1 MKLNKKLI
9 GLVISGVLVVGLSM
23 IGYDKST
30 RYSYYLTGY
39 NNGMSNIQDV
49 ILEGEGEDNK
59 EKILNSLM
67 LTLNEEPNDGGL
79 DIVNAQLENGKV
91 KKLSLTENRKYFDEY
106 RKGMIKSVKEYFE
119 KESMNGLRQTMFAEL
134 VDEDDFE
141 DLILPV
147 IERYDERYK
156 ELMSEYVY
164 VIELLE
170 DDFNDG
176 KLDNNYDDDLERLN
190 TKNDELLEKIGHML
204 AEVIWDYALVNSYK

>member
-9 GLVISGVLVVGLSM
+9 GLVISGVLVVGLSIM
-23 IGYDKST
+23 GYDKSI

-39 NNGMSNIQDV
+39 ENGMRTIQDD

-67 LTLNEEPNDGGL
+67 LTLNEEPKDGGL
-79 DIVNAQLENGKV
+79 DVINMNLKNGKV

-119 KESMNGLRQTMFAEL
+119 KESMNGLSQTTFNEL
-134 VDEDDFE
+134 VNDEDFKY
-141 DLILPV
+141 LILPV
-147 IERYDERYK
+147 IEKYDEQYK
-156 ELMSEYVY
+156 ELMGEYVR
-164 VIELLE
+164 VIGLIE

-176 KLDNNYDDDLERLN
+176 KLDNNYDDDLENLN
-190 TKNDELLEKIGHML
+190 TKYDELLEKIGYML
-204 AEVIWDYALVNSYK
+204 ADVIYNYALINSYK